1 MYNLTNAIKTF
12 FAIFFRSMKH
22 SSAEEVRGHHNTV
35 FDCQLGQY
43 PKTMTRSVV
52 LNIAG
57 CFSADHLHEN
67 GAVIGIQ
74 DGAEDDSRKH

>member
-1 MYNLTNAIKTF
+1 MSLF
-12 FAIFFRSMKH
+12 FVWLLKDM
-22 SSAEEVRGHHNTV
+22 N
-35 FDCQLGQY
+35 FDFIN
-43 PKTMTRSVV
+43 PKTMTRRVV